1 MMEAQL
7 THDGGLGHPALYGE
21 NMALDYYI
29 QSGGKRLRCGFTTGT
44 CAALAAAGAATGLLT
59 GVLPDHMSLMTPA
72 GIMVEVPLVR
82 VREGDSSVCGVRKD
96 AGDDRDATDGI
107 LIVAEASHEKEDLS
121 DAADGFHAAG
131 DVSKTSETVC
141 PEGGSYDDPDVN
153 RVTESA
159 SKVME
164 AACREDTLSESIE
177 NPGEITVRIE
187 GGPGV
192 GRVTKP
198 GLDQPVG
205 AAAINSTPRRMITD
219 AVRKVCE
226 ASGYEGTIRICIS
239 VPDGEKIAAKT
250 FNGHLGIE
258 GGISILGTS
267 GIVKPM
273 SMQAYI
279 DAMNVEIR
287 QQAALGKTRLILT
300 PGNYGKNFL
309 QEMREKSMSV
319 SGLQNANS
327 ENKGLESAGPE
338 SAGSESAGS
347 ESTGPESSGLEST
360 KLWSIDSGKGKPQGM
375 EAMLQDPAVP
385 VVMCSNFIGD
395 ALDSAGM
402 HGFCEVLL
410 AGHIGK
416 MVKLAGGI
424 MNTHSMYADCRT
436 ELFCAHAAICGA
448 RTEVCRELMSAA
460 TTDACLGILER
471 EGLRETVMESL
482 MTAICSHISGR
493 VSGKYRIHVL
503 VFSNVYGILGSRTV

>member
-1 MMEAQL
+1 
-7 THDGGLGHPALYGE
+7 
-21 NMALDYYI
+21 MALDYYI

-107 LIVAEASHEKEDLS
+107 LIVAEAAYGEKGLS
-121 DAADGFHAAG
+121 DAADGAPNTA
-131 DVSKTSETVC
+131 ETT
-141 PEGGSYDDPDVN
+141 Y
-153 RVTESA
+153 
-159 SKVME
+159 
-164 AACREDTLSESIE
+164 REDSQAVNADTF
-177 NPGEITVRIE
+177 NEITVRIE

-226 ASGYEGTIRICIS
+226 ASGYAGTIRICIS

-309 QEMREKSMSV
+309 QEMRGKSVSV

-338 SAGSESAGS
+338 STGSESAGS
-347 ESTGPESSGLEST
+347 ESTGPESSGLDST
-360 KLWSIDSGKGKPQGM
+360 KLWSTDSGKRKPHGM

-424 MNTHSMYADCRT
+424 MNTHSMYADCRAD
-436 ELFCAHAAICGA
+436 LFCAHAAICGA

-482 MTAICSHISGR
+482 MTAICSHISRR
-493 VSGKYRIHVL
+493 VSGKYKIHVL
-503 VFSNVYGILGSRTV
+503 VFSNVYGILGFRTV

>member
-7 THDGGLGHPALYGE
+7 THDRGLGHPVLYGE

-107 LIVAEASHEKEDLS
+107 LIVAEAAYGERGLS
-121 DAADGFHAAG
+121 DAADGAPNTAETFCGEGSSGTAEAAYG
-131 DVSKTSETVC
+131 
-141 PEGGSYDDPDVN
+141 
-153 RVTESA
+153 TESA
-159 SKVME
+159 SNVAE
-164 AACREDTLSESIE
+164 TTYREDSQSDNTDTF
-177 NPGEITVRIE
+177 NEITVLIE

-226 ASGYEGTIRICIS
+226 ASGYEGAIRICIS

-309 QEMREKSMSV
+309 QEMREKSVSV

-360 KLWSIDSGKGKPQGM
+360 KLWSIDSGKRKPHGM
-375 EAMLQDPAVP
+375 EAMLQDPSVS

-395 ALDSAGM
+395 ALDSVGM

-424 MNTHSMYADCRT
+424 MNTHSMYADCRAD
-436 ELFCAHAAICGA
+436 LFCAHAAICGA

-471 EGLRETVMESL
+471 EGLREVVMESL

>member
-1 MMEAQL
+1 
-7 THDGGLGHPALYGE
+7 
-21 NMALDYYI
+21 MALDYYI

-44 CAALAAAGAATGLLT
+44 CAALSAAGAAEGLLT
-59 GVLPDHMSLMTPA
+59 GVLPDHMSLVTPA

-82 VREGDSSVCGVRKD
+82 VREGVSSVCGVRKD

-131 DVSKTSETVC
+131 
-141 PEGGSYDDPDVN
+141 GILDD
-153 RVTESA
+153 A
-159 SKVME
+159 E
-164 AACREDTLSESIE
+164 AACGEDLSGTAEVPRGTESVSNAAE
-177 NPGEITVRIE
+177 TFNEIKVRIE

-192 GRVTKP
+192 GRVAKP

-300 PGNYGKNFL
+300 PGNYGKSFL
-309 QEMREKSMSV
+309 QEMRGKSVSV

-347 ESTGPESSGLEST
+347 ESTGPESSGFEST
-360 KLWSIDSGKGKPQGM
+360 KLWSIDSGKRKPHGV
-375 EAMLQDPAVP
+375 EAMLQDPSVS

-402 HGFCEVLL
+402 YGFSQVLL

-424 MNTHSMYADCRT
+424 MNTHSMYADCRAD
-436 ELFCAHAAICGA
+436 LFCAHAAIFGA

-471 EGLRETVMESL
+471 EGLREAVMDSL
-482 MTAICSHISGR
+482 MTAICSHISRR
-493 VSGKYRIHVL
+493 VSGKYKIHVL
-503 VFSNVYGILGSRTV
+503 VFSNVYGILGFRTV

>member
-1 MMEAQL
+1 
-7 THDGGLGHPALYGE
+7 
-21 NMALDYYI
+21 MALDYYI

-59 GVLPDHMSLMTPA
+59 GVLPDHMSLVTPA
-72 GIMVEVPLVR
+72 GVPVEVPLAR
-82 VREGDSSVCGVRKD
+82 VKSGVSSVCGVYKD
-96 AGDDRDATDGI
+96 AGDDRDVTDGI
-107 LIVAEASHEKEDLS
+107 LIVAEASYGEDSRFGTAEELCGK
-121 DAADGFHAAG
+121 D
-131 DVSKTSETVC
+131 
-141 PEGGSYDDPDVN
+141 GGSDD
-153 RVTESA
+153 TEESFEKDGGSDDA
-159 SKVME
+159 KDFEGIKVQ
-164 AACREDTLSESIE
+164 
-177 NPGEITVRIE
+177 IE

-205 AAAINSTPRRMITD
+205 AAAINSTPRRMIED

-226 ASGYEGTIRICIS
+226 SAGYEGAIRVCIS

-279 DAMNVEIR
+279 DAVNVEIR
-287 QQAALGKTRLILT
+287 QHAAMGKRRLILT

-309 QEMREKSMSV
+309 YEMHGKSLSV
-319 SGLQNANS
+319 SCMQDADPQAD
-327 ENKGLESAGPE
+327 EE
-338 SAGSESAGS
+338 
-347 ESTGPESSGLEST
+347 
-360 KLWSIDSGKGKPQGM
+360 IVSGKVSHIHCNADLKGADGILRD
-375 EAMLQDPAVP
+375 ESVP

-402 HGFCEVLL
+402 YGFEEVLL

-424 MNTHSMYADCRT
+424 MNTHSMYADCRA

-448 RTEVCRELMSAA
+448 RTEVCREIMSAA
-460 TTDACLGILER
+460 TTDACLGILEK
-471 EGLRETVMESL
+471 EGIRDAVTDSL
-482 MTAICSHISGR
+482 MSAICSHISRR
-493 VSGKYRIHVL
+493 VRGKYRIHVI
-503 VFSNVYGILGSRTV
+503 VFSNIYGILGIRTVFPHMLDTEKSCDTMN